1 MIFKG
6 EEEKIEEARRIT
18 STKEFEEISRK
29 KIQEY
34 YKKEGIELD
43 KDNDIFVVW
52 LAKALGNTKGVFITN
67 KMDKKLY
74 EITYNGQMN
83 EIYLDAYIKE
93 ENILIKDDEF

>member
-1 MIFKG
+1 MK
-6 EEEKIEEARRIT
+6 EAIRIT
-18 STKEFEEISRK
+18 STKEFEEISRE

-52 LAKALGNTKGVFITN
+52 LAKVLDNTKGVFITN

-74 EITYNGQMN
+74 EITYNGQKN

-93 ENILIKDDEF
+93 QNILIKNDEF

>member
-1 MIFKG
+1 LIFKG
-6 EEEKIEEARRIT
+6 KEEKMEEARRIT

-29 KIQEY
+29 KIEEY

-43 KDNDIFVVW
+43 RDNDIFVVW
-52 LAKALGNTKGVFITN
+52 LAKALDNTKGVFITN

-74 EITYNGQMN
+74 EITYNGQKN

-93 ENILIKDDEF
+93 QNILIKNDEF

>member
-1 MIFKG
+1 M
-6 EEEKIEEARRIT
+6 EEARRIT
-18 STKEFEEISRK
+18 GTKEFEEISRK

-74 EITYNGQMN
+74 EITYNGQKN
-83 EIYLDAYIKE
+83 EMYLDTYIKE
-93 ENILIKDDEF
+93 QNILIKNDEF

>member
-1 MIFKG
+1 LIFKG
-6 EEEKIEEARRIT
+6 KEEKVKEAIRIT

-74 EITYNGQMN
+74 EITYNGQKN

-93 ENILIKDDEF
+93 QNILIKNDEF